1 MQPLNTV
8 VTDNVEIIGGEMD
21 PNLFE
26 EDSSKVPQSC
36 QQKRVTLQQIARQQ
50 LLRDMEVDLPLE
62 KLKQYQQTDDS
73 LATIRL

>member
-50 LLRDMEVDLPLE
+50 LLGHSMPN
-62 KLKQYQQTDDS
+62 QQKKILTPFNFHE
-73 LATIRL
+73 IWYKHGPH